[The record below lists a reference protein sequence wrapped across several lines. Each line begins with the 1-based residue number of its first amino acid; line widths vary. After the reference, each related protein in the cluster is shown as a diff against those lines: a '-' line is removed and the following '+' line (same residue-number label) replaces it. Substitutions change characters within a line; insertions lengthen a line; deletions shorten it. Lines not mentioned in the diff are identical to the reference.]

1 MNKEQIIKILKAHF
15 VYSKTAEKI
24 ADEIMEMDKHDLG
37 CEIQHT
43 GKCNCKDENYEQ
55 PEELTEEQKQAL
67 REMDF

>member
-1 MNKEQIIKILKAHF
+1 
-15 VYSKTAEKI
+15 
-24 ADEIMEMDKHDLG
+24 MEMDKHDLG

-55 PEELTEEQKQAL
+55 PEELTEEQKQTL